1 MKYLLRPKIVCLA
14 VIAAVI
20 VAVAFELG
28 FGTLCAA
35 GIETLSTLC
44 PLGTLEVGLA
54 SGSVTLRSVL
64 ILIVIVASI
73 LLFGRYFCGWFCPNL
88 LFRQNGSTKKKCIP
102 IKPEKPAQK
111 SGQVSSA
118 LPLGVLG
125 GTLLSSAVFG
135 IPVFCL
141 ICPIGLFFAF
151 VLGVWHLLTGTDT
164 AWLTLAAPVVILV
177 EWVFFKRWCS
187 SFCPVGALISLIS
200 RFNKTFRPTVNPSR
214 CLSHQGKDC
223 RVCQTV
229 CPEGINLLDPKADL
243 SRCTK
248 CRRCAEHCP
257 NDAISFPFLAKPA
270 AAAATPTAV
279 PAEAPR
285 MSPTAEAQRC
295 LLCGRCEAACPQH
308 KPLTEVLRLLKD
320 GQTRAAADLLAQP
333 GELSDMCGA
342 VCPSRRLCE
351 GACPLSENGAPIAIR
366 AMEAE
371 LVRDRLPRGTLPRLT
386 NRVTGRVAVVGSGPA
401 GLACADVLA
410 EAGTDVTVYESGEE
424 IGGLLTYGIPS
435 EKLNKRAVLALRERL
450 TDAGI
455 TFCTSTIVG
464 HDVTYDA
471 LLQNFDALYLA
482 PGLPVSVTSA
492 LQSTVHTVVT
502 DVADFL
508 KADAVCRLETGLPAD
523 AVRGKHVLCTGGASA
538 MDAAAVALN
547 EGAAS
552 VTVLMRRPEAAV
564 RVPTEDI
571 AELKKRGVTFL
582 FESTVAGLSA
592 TEASAQI
599 LTKGVTTTVPADRVI
614 RAFGFTGRPDAAL
627 QKLGVVYDEKGRI
640 VVNDRH
646 QTGNVKIFAGGDAV
660 TGATLVTKAAQSG
673 KDAAA
678 AMLQTLRS

>member
-14 VIAAVI
+14 VIAAVV
-20 VAVAFELG
+20 VAAAFELG

-64 ILIVIVASI
+64 ILVVIVASI

-88 LFRQNGSTKKKCIP
+88 LFRKNGSPKKKCIP

-111 SGQVSSA
+111 AGHTSAA

-151 VLGVWHLLTGTDT
+151 ILGVWHLLTGTDA

-187 SFCPVGALISLIS
+187 SFCPVGALITLIS
-200 RFNKTFRPTVNPSR
+200 RFNKTFRPTVNPAR

-223 RVCQTV
+223 RVCRAV
-229 CPEGINLLDPKADL
+229 CPEGINLLDPAADL

-257 NDAISFPFLAKPA
+257 NDAISFPFIAKPA
-270 AAAATPTAV
+270 AAVTAPAST
-279 PAEAPR
+279 PAETPR

-308 KPLTEVLRLLKD
+308 KPLTDVLRLLKD
-320 GQTRAAADLLAQP
+320 GKTLAAADLLALP

-351 GACPLSENGAPIAIR
+351 GACPLAEEGAPIAIR
-366 AMEAE
+366 AIEAE
-371 LVRDRLPRGTLPRLT
+371 LVRDRLPRGNLPRLT
-386 NRVTGRVAVVGSGPA
+386 NRVTGRVAVVGAGPA

-410 EAGTDVTVYESGEE
+410 DASVTVTVYESDEE
-424 IGGLLTYGIPS
+424 IGGLLTYGIPA
-435 EKLNKRAVLALRERL
+435 EKLDKRAVLALRERL
-450 TDAGI
+450 TDAGV
-455 TFCTSTIVG
+455 TFRTSTTVG
-464 HDVTYDA
+464 RDVTYDT
-471 LLQNFDALYLA
+471 LLKDADAVYLA

-492 LQSTVHTVVT
+492 LQSTAHTVVT
-502 DVADFL
+502 DAVDFL
-508 KADAVCRLETGLPAD
+508 KTDAVCRLETGHPA
-523 AVRGKHVLCTGGASA
+523 ALVRGKHVLCTGGASA
-538 MDAAAVALN
+538 MDAASVALN

-564 RVPTEDI
+564 RVPAEDI

-582 FESTVAGLSA
+582 FESTVASLSA
-592 TEASAQI
+592 TEASALI
-599 LTKGVTTTVPADRVI
+599 LTRGVTTSVPADRVI
-614 RAFGFTGRPDAAL
+614 RAFGFAGRPDEAL
-627 QKLGVVYDEKGRI
+627 KALGVVYDEKGLI
-640 VVNDRH
+640 KVNDRH
-646 QTGNVKIFAGGDAV
+646 QTGCAKIFAGGDAV
-660 TGATLVTKAAQSG
+660 TGATLVTKAAQNG

-678 AMLQTLRS
+678 TILQTLR